1 MTNKQIRLFFALTVL
16 AAGTLTADAGQK
28 KLMTIRKAKIV
39 AQRAL
44 VESVFGLKVKTEES
58 VVDMLNANF
67 STTGE
72 SKTSATVV
80 GIKME
85 DVVYDEQKDLAKAT
99 ASITLAQISQQTGIA
114 FPDPDKK
121 FTRVGFATSSPE
133 HLGAIKAMRVAEI
146 DAYSSL
152 AKQTLGFDLES
163 GTKVENYVL
172 KSDEIKTKMVA
183 ALFLS
188 ELVDYGWDDEK
199 NAFVTLRLDLDTM
212 AQVLGQEFA
221 TKGTITV
228 TGYGATVNDYV
239 EIKEIANKGTSASVR
254 KGSID
259 IP

>member
-1 MTNKQIRLFFALTVL
+1 MMKKPTKLLLALAVLASCALT
-16 AAGTLTADAGQK
+16 ASAGQK
-28 KLMTIRKAKIV
+28 KLMTVRKAQIV

-58 VVDMLNANF
+58 VVDMVHANF

-80 GIKME
+80 GIQMD

-99 ASITLAQISQQTGIA
+99 ASITLAQVSQQTGIE
-114 FPDPDKK
+114 FPNPDKK

-172 KSDEIKTKMVA
+172 QSDEIKTKMVA

-199 NAFVTLRLDLDTM
+199 NAFVKLSLDLDTM
-212 AQVLGQEFA
+212 AQILGQEFA
-221 TKGTITV
+221 TKGEITV
-228 TGYGATVNDYV
+228 TGYGATVNDYT
-239 EIKEIANKGTSASVR
+239 EIKETQKSRTSTGVR
-254 KGSID
+254 TGSIS